1 MLQKRRRAR
10 RRDGADLP
18 AERLCVGRTAFER
31 GPYCFLDVEVIKI
44 MNAKK
49 MDKLTLF
56 LIPIGVAVNFI
67 GGQIAILLRLPLYL
81 DSIGTIV
88 VGALCGAVP
97 GVIVGVISNVLNSI
111 TSPVTLFYAILS
123 VIFAVSAAWCS
134 KKKIFRSLPKTLL
147 SSIWFAFV
155 GGGLGAV
162 LTWIIFSFDFG
173 TITASMFAIPLHEVL
188 GLPKFLAQFVSEFVM
203 DLFDKSASLVIVFL
217 VLKAMPN
224 RFLAKLPLGDIYVK
238 DAE

>member
-1 MLQKRRRAR
+1 MKMQ
-10 RRDGADLP
+10 
-18 AERLCVGRTAFER
+18 T
-31 GPYCFLDVEVIKI
+31 
-44 MNAKK
+44 KK

-123 VIFAVSAAWCS
+123 VIFAISAAWCS
-134 KKKIFRSLPKTLL
+134 KRKVFLSLPKTMLASL
-147 SSIWFAFV
+147 WFAFV
-155 GGGLGAV
+155 GGGLGSV
-162 LTWIIFSFDFG
+162 LTWILFSFDFG

-188 GLPKFLAQFVSEFVM
+188 GMPKFLAQFVSEFTM
-203 DLFDKSASLVIVFL
+203 DLFDKAASLVIVFF

-224 RFLAKLPLGDIYVK
+224 RFLAKLPLGDVYVK